1 MAERVQT
8 LLAES
13 VRWTGGKQR
22 LTATRLHELLVAE
35 GHAVGVTLVKDAVAE
50 WKRQRREVFVP
61 LTYRPG
67 DLAEVD
73 FFEVLVDVDGTRRK
87 AWLFLMRLMYSG
99 RDFAWIYERQDQISF
114 LDGHVRAF
122 AHFDGVP
129 ARVAYDNLRAAVVR
143 ILVGGARTLTPR
155 FAALA
160 SHYLLEACFC
170 RPGEGH
176 DKGGVES
183 RGQSRA
189 AAGARA
195 DSGRPDARGHQRD
208 AARADGCAARHQTR
222 CGRPDDR
229 RALRRGAAPVPPR
242 ADAVRAGG
250 HDVRHGDAA
259 RPGPARGR
267 VLLGAVPLGR
277 ARSRRA
283 HRRDDRDHRRAR
295 GDARFAHPRK
305 RFGQRSIDYRHYLSE
320 LARKPQAVRQVLPD
334 LLRDLGDPFP
344 AIWDQ
349 LHGAH
354 GPREAARLFA
364 KVLGQLDL
372 HGAAVVVPA
381 LDRRARDRTPLLLAL
396 TPAPSAPP
404 RVAPGRGA
412 GPAPRD
418 RRRERLRGR
427 LRRLAPGRRRMSAPT
442 LGRDLVVAQTRALK
456 LPGVARTFEALARQ
470 ARDAHWPHEDY
481 LHEVLTAEQASR
493 HESVIR
499 QRLREA
505 RFPEVKTL
513 DTFDF
518 TAADGVSATQVHTL
532 ARGEW
537 VTAPENLI
545 FAGPIGTGKT
555 HLAIALG
562 VEATKQKR
570 RVLFTRAADLVRQL
584 IEARDAR
591 ELTRLQQRLL
601 RVDVLIV
608 DELGFVPFDRVGG
621 ELLFNLITDRYERR
635 ATVVTTNLAFAEWVT
650 VFAGDEKLTTA
661 LLDRLAHHATVLTT
675 KGKSYRMRKRRAHET
690 PP

>member
-1 MAERVQT
+1 MIRIRGSA
-8 LLAES
+8 
-13 VRWTGGKQR
+13 
-22 LTATRLHELLVAE
+22 
-35 GHAVGVTLVKDAVAE
+35 
-50 WKRQRREVFVP
+50 
-61 LTYRPG
+61 
-67 DLAEVD
+67 
-73 FFEVLVDVDGTRRK
+73 
-87 AWLFLMRLMYSG
+87 SG
-99 RDFAWIYERQDQISF
+99 E
-114 LDGHVRAF
+114 
-122 AHFDGVP
+122 
-129 ARVAYDNLRAAVVR
+129 
-143 ILVGGARTLTPR
+143 
-155 FAALA
+155 
-160 SHYLLEACFC
+160 
-170 RPGEGH
+170 
-176 DKGGVES
+176 
-183 RGQSRA
+183 
-189 AAGARA
+189 
-195 DSGRPDARGHQRD
+195 
-208 AARADGCAARHQTR
+208 
-222 CGRPDDR
+222 
-229 RALRRGAAPVPPR
+229 
-242 ADAVRAGG
+242 
-250 HDVRHGDAA
+250 
-259 RPGPARGR
+259 
-267 VLLGAVPLGR
+267 
-277 ARSRRA
+277 
-283 HRRDDRDHRRAR
+283 
-295 GDARFAHPRK
+295 
-305 RFGQRSIDYRHYLSE
+305 RSIDYRHYLAE

-364 KVLGQLDL
+364 KVLGQLET

-381 LDRRARDRTPLLLAL
+381 LTRRARDRDAAAARAHAGAIAPVRVAL
-396 TPAPSAPP
+396 DAVPAPL
-404 RVAPGRGA
+404 
-412 GPAPRD
+412 RD
-418 RRRERLRGR
+418 IDVGERLCGR
-427 LRRLAPGRRRMSAPT
+427 LRRLAPGRCRMSAAT
-442 LGRDLVVAQTRALK
+442 LARDLVVAQTRALK

-518 TAADGVSATQVHTL
+518 TAAEGVSATQIHTL

-661 LLDRLAHHATVLTT
+661 LLDRLAHHATVITT
-675 KGKSYRMRKRRAHET
+675 KGKSYRMRKRRGQA
-690 PP
+690 